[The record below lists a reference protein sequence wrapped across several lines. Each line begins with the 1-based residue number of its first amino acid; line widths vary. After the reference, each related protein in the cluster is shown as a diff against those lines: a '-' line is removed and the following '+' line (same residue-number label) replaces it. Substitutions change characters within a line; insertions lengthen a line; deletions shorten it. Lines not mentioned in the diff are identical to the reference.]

1 MAILKNNTD
10 QVLTSVA
17 KRFRQENKQI
27 AEEIL
32 QLAQEYA
39 PVDTGL
45 LVSSGRVVQ
54 QVRALKDSDLIFT
67 RLTGGGGYAVTFG
80 ANGAFYARYQEFAP
94 YNRLFL
100 TRATKQVARKY
111 KYRFSSETGI
121 KEMKTPFENFNEEI
135 LEGFF

>member
-1 MAILKNNTD
+1 MAILRNNTE
-10 QVLTSVA
+10 QALTAIA
-17 KRFRQENKQI
+17 KRFRQENKEI

-32 QLAQEYA
+32 QLAQTYA

-54 QVRALKDSDLIFT
+54 QVRALKDSDIIFT

-94 YNRLFL
+94 YNVQFL
-100 TRATKQVARKY
+100 TRATQQVAKKRKY
-111 KYRFSSETGI
+111 SFTSETGI